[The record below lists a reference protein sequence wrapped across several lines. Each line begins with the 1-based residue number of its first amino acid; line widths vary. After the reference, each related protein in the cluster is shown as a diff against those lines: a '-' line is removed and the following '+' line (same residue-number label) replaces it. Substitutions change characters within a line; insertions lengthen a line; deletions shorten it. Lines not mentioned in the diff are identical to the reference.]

1 MKIINKIIKFKT
13 KKYMEFIDLTDQVQD
28 FVLKSKMKNGSVL
41 IYARHT
47 TMAIRINESEKGIF
61 ADFNEFINGLISK
74 KAYFR
79 HNDLTIRT
87 ENIVCSAGASDC
99 INGHSHCIH
108 LLMGPTEIIPL
119 IDGKLMLGVWQR
131 IFAVELDCS
140 RPREIIFQITGE

>member
-1 MKIINKIIKFKT
+1 MKIINKTIKLRS
-13 KKYMEFIDLTDQVQD
+13 KKYMEFIDLTDLVKK
-28 FVLKSKMKNGSVL
+28 FVSGSKINNGSVL

-47 TMAIRINESEKGIF
+47 TMAIKINEKEKGIF
-61 ADFNEFINGLISK
+61 ADFNEIINSLISRK
-74 KAYFR
+74 SYFR

-108 LLMGPTEIIPL
+108 LLMNTSETVPIIL
-119 IDGKLMLGVWQR
+119 GKLMLGIWQK

-140 RPREIIFQITGE
+140 RDREIIFQIIGN